1 MSKPQIDSTNLASWV
16 RINKYFGYRMEDFH
30 LQHRDSAPLL
40 QTSSQNKINPQQQQ
54 RRTSGAEEKTNHFQ
68 STIFS
73 RRALHFKKL
82 SLLSEKKVR
91 QYEEEIC
98 PIKIGSIQ
106 V

>member
-30 LQHRDSAPLL
+30 LQRRDSAPLL
-40 QTSSQNKINPQQQQ
+40 QTSSQNKINSEQ
-54 RRTSGAEEKTNHFQ
+54 RRTSGAEQNTNNFQ

-82 SLLSEKKVR
+82 SLLSEKKV
-91 QYEEEIC
+91 
-98 PIKIGSIQ
+98 SH
-106 V
+106 

>member
-30 LQHRDSAPLL
+30 LQRRDSAPLL
-40 QTSSQNKINPQQQQ
+40 QTSSQNKINSQQ
-54 RRTSGAEEKTNHFQ
+54 RRTSGTEEKTNHFQ

>member
-30 LQHRDSAPLL
+30 LQRRDSAPLL
-40 QTSSQNKINPQQQQ
+40 RSSENRINSQQQLSS
-54 RRTSGAEEKTNHFQ
+54 TSGVEDKTNNFQ

-82 SLLSEKKVR
+82 SLLSEKKVSKNK
-91 QYEEEIC
+91 YALE
-98 PIKIGSIQ
+98 K
-106 V
+106 